1 VVLDVIIIMRRLTLI
16 LLFVFTTITAKAGY
30 PEGFQAFME
39 GDYETAFSEY
49 KAEAEKGN
57 AFAQADLGDMFYHGV
72 GVNQDDTQALK
83 WFKKAADQSHSRA
96 QYNLGTMYENGKG
109 VKQDYD
115 QAIKWWCV
123 ASEQG
128 HYGAEYNLA
137 MMFYRGTG
145 VPKDREEAARRML
158 KVAKQHLP
166 SAQYHLG
173 IMYMNGD
180 GIDKSRSQAEFW
192 LKRAYRNGDNDI
204 SNAAKKAREEMDY
217 KSPKIRL
224 F

>member
-1 VVLDVIIIMRRLTLI
+1 MTLDMMIIMSRLLLI
-16 LLFVFTTITAKAGY
+16 LLFVFSTTPVKAGY

-49 KAEAEKGN
+49 LFEAENGN
-57 AFAQADLGDMFYHGV
+57 SFAQADLGDMFYHGV
-72 GVNQDDTQALK
+72 GVKQDDIQALK
-83 WFKKAADQSHSRA
+83 WFKKAANQSHSRA

-109 VKQDYD
+109 VKQDYN

-180 GIDKSRSQAEFW
+180 GIDKSYSQAEFW
-192 LKRAYRNGDNDI
+192 LKKAYRNGDNDI
-204 SNAAKKAREEMDY
+204 SNAAKKAREEMGY
-217 KSPKIRL
+217 KNLKTQL